1 MVHYDP
7 APPSLQQSMSLEGVE
22 YEETT
27 IEEED
32 TLLIDDEIEE
42 IDPPKA
48 LGDIL
53 ESIIGALFLD
63 CGMSLELVW
72 SKIHQFF
79 QPLIGL

>member
-1 MVHYDP
+1 MEHCNHAQPD
-7 APPSLQQSMSLEGVE
+7 SQQTTSLEDVE
-22 YEETT
+22 CEETAN
-27 IEEED
+27 EEDD

-63 CGMSLELVW
+63 CGMDLELVW
-72 SKIHQFF
+72 SKICRFF